1 MRVSFNASTL
11 CEGIIIM
18 LLLLTNSVEKEKAGS
33 RNFLKKIYL
42 YLDVKEVIDK
52 RAPRKQ
58 DD

>member
-1 MRVSFNASTL
+1 
-11 CEGIIIM
+11 M
-18 LLLLTNSVEKEKAGS
+18 LLLLTNSVEKQKAGS

-52 RAPRKQ
+52 RAPSKQ